1 MGQGATAP
9 QLRRLIL
16 VSALLAGCASAPAPV
31 ARKPS
36 PPPPPPPPVVESVD
50 AGSAMRQLLEISG
63 QRSVAQLAKREAIW
77 NDPGLRIPLP
87 RMMERASRYLTMR
100 GYSQEL
106 QTFHKSINHAAELAI
121 ADFGGP
127 LSDVTL
133 AVQWPAG
140 GRVAGGDVAATA
152 YLRNQAGETVRRQLG
167 PLVDLALRQT
177 QANRE
182 YEALILGAGDLGA
195 FLAGPRDDLSAFVA
209 DRAVSALFKT
219 MGRQEARLRRDS
231 DGGGVDILR
240 RWYQQN
246 ARAAASP

>member
-1 MGQGATAP
+1 MCI
-9 QLRRLIL
+9 RD
-16 VSALLAGCASAPAPV
+16 
-31 ARKPS
+31 
-36 PPPPPPPPVVESVD
+36 SVD
-50 AGSAMRQLLEISG
+50 TGSAMRQLLEISG

-106 QTFHKSINHAAELAI
+106 QAFHKSINHAAELAI

-152 YLRNQAGETVRRQLG
+152 YLRNQAGETVRRQLS

-209 DRAVSALFKT
+209 DRAVAALFKT